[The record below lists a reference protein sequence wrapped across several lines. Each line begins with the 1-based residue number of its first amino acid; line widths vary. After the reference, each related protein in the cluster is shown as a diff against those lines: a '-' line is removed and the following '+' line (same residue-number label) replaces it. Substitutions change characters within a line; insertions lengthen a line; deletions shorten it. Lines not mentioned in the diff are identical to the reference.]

1 MCLLLTSRREGYGLV
16 VVEAAAHATP
26 SVVVAGEDNAATEL
40 IDEGING
47 TIAPRADPE
56 SVADAIVR
64 VHEAGI
70 ALRES
75 TARWFAENSERLLLE
90 SSLRTV
96 LDIYAAEPERHTT
109 QGISAILSNRIRTG
123 TVSGTA

>member
-1 MCLLLTSRREGYGLV
+1 M
-16 VVEAAAHATP
+16 
-26 SVVVAGEDNAATEL
+26 VVAGEDNAATEL
-40 IDEGING
+40 IDEGVNG

-75 TARWFAENSERLLLE
+75 TARWFAENSEWLSLE

-96 LDIYAAEPERHTT
+96 LEIYAAGGSSGARPEPDRPV
-109 QGISAILSNRIRTG
+109 GACGPNAR
-123 TVSGTA
+123 A